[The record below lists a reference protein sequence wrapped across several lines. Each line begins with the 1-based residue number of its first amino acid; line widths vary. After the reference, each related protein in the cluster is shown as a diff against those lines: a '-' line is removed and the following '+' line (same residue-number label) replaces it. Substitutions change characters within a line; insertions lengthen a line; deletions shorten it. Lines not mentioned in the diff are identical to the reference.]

1 MTVIRNIKKEEETFA
16 FALANLPK
24 RLYVEKV
31 TVKSLMI
38 EHSGV
43 Q

>member
-16 FALANLPK
+16 IALANQPK
-24 RLYVEKV
+24 KLNVEKV